1 MKDILKTFLL
11 FWLPMIALSSS
22 GQFLNEPKYVGNV
35 YFIEGDEP
43 PIKLERQLTRYTRKV
58 MIFKEATSTVA
69 IDSTGV
75 IKMIVK
81 VIDNQIDPINVVR
94 VYRIHS
100 SEKKNYRYMPLR
112 NDNPMKIKFINYDKL
127 ERIFMNTDPFG
138 KSSYLLYLQNLRPGE
153 YVITVNNDKYG
164 WNLFSVK

>member
-1 MKDILKTFLL
+1 MKIIVKILLL
-11 FWLPMIALSSS
+11 FWLSITALSSQ
-22 GQFLNEPKYVGNV
+22 GQFLNEPKYIGNV
-35 YFIEGDEP
+35 YYIDGKKP
-43 PIKLERQLTRYTRKV
+43 PVGLERQLTRYTRKV
-58 MIFKEATSTVA
+58 LLFKEATSTVA
-69 IDSTGV
+69 IDSAET

-81 VIDNQIDPINVVR
+81 VMDNQIDPINVVR

-127 ERIFMNTDPFG
+127 ERIYMKTDPFG

-153 YVITVNNDKYG
+153 YVITVDNDKYG